1 MRALA
6 VPVKSLGHGKS
17 RLSPLLTPLERA
29 ALTLAMFED
38 VLDATHLLDGWETW
52 VVSPDE
58 QVLEI
63 AMARRAHAIS
73 EERPSLGA
81 AIQQVEDEA
90 TARAAEALAILPAD
104 VPLLSHAALV
114 AGLHTLGP
122 VVLAP
127 SSDER
132 GTNLLL
138 RRPPGAIPSRFGHD
152 SFRRHLEEAAERELP
167 TAVVDR
173 EELAFDLDEPGDIL
187 TVLRARRPGRTLEV
201 CREMDLADRL
211 GPGSDGGDVDQG
223 TIKDFDET
231 ARTGTLLT
239 DDGTEI
245 AIDGTSLEGSGIL
258 TLRIG
263 QRVKFETEEQGG
275 GGVARSLRLV
285 TFD

>member
-6 VPVKSLGHGKS
+6 LPVKSLGHGKS
-17 RLSPLLTPLERA
+17 RLSALLTPLERA

-38 VLDATHLLDGWETW
+38 VLDATESLDGWETW

-63 AMARRAHAIS
+63 AMGRRAHAIQ
-73 EERPSLGA
+73 EVRPSLGA

-104 VPLLSHAALV
+104 MPLLSPAALV
-114 AGLHTLGP
+114 AALHTLGP

-152 SFRRHLEEAAERELP
+152 SFRRHLEAAAERDLP
-167 TAVVDR
+167 IAVVDR
-173 EELAFDLDEPGDIL
+173 EELGFDLDEPGDIL
-187 TVLRARRPGRTLEV
+187 TVLRGRRPGRTLEV
-201 CREMDLADRL
+201 CRELDLADRL
-211 GPGSDGGDVDQG
+211 GAK
-223 TIKDFDET
+223 I
-231 ARTGTLLT
+231 
-239 DDGTEI
+239 
-245 AIDGTSLEGSGIL
+245 
-258 TLRIG
+258 
-263 QRVKFETEEQGG
+263 
-275 GGVARSLRLV
+275 
-285 TFD
+285 